1 MRGKERWRSPF
12 TKTIIR
18 QKDIDNKEGFMSTPN
33 IFRYATTELSQD
45 AFICYLVA
53 CASEATGTLKE
64 CGKAF
69 VRALFRAGA
78 SGGTKDIPVL
88 DSNGN
93 LLAPY
98 NGPCEV
104 SDVCTPV
111 RQYGKEKI
119 DVYFQAKVDGQMG
132 SFNIEDKVDTEAHSN
147 QLKRSLDYVIN
158 DDQKENL
165 IKPVYFK
172 TGYVFD
178 DERESVENDNYSVFE
193 AEDLKKILDCH
204 PDAIRENQILCQYSE
219 YLNDKIQTRAEAL
232 KNWDFEQDYVQ
243 WEFMQELR
251 DVLRGAACQ
260 WNHFVPYTLS
270 GDWNGLSRD
279 NPRGTP
285 WTQHGFSEHLYWR
298 IESGSPLLL
307 KIGLASTG
315 MNYDQDY
322 DEIQEYRRLFDQA
335 LQQEEGLCDGNFL
348 LIKAKEECTIGSIDT
363 AELRGM
369 TKSEFREFLDRVTR
383 VHIRFLESISQIYMC
398 RR

>member
-1 MRGKERWRSPF
+1 
-12 TKTIIR
+12 
-18 QKDIDNKEGFMSTPN
+18 MSTPN
-33 IFRYATTELSQD
+33 IFFYATTERSQD
-45 AFICYLVA
+45 AFICWLIA
-53 CASEATGTLKE
+53 CASEATGPLRK
-64 CGKAF
+64 CGLAF

-78 SGGTKDIPVL
+78 LDGTRNIPVL
-88 DSNGN
+88 DSAGSPM
-93 LLAPY
+93 APY
-98 NGPCEV
+98 NGRYYVSEV
-104 SDVCTPV
+104 SSP
-111 RQYGKEKI
+111 RPQYEDI
-119 DVYFQAKVDGQMG
+119 DVYFQAKVDGKMV
-132 SFNIEDKVDTEAHSN
+132 SFIIEDKIDSQPGKD
-147 QLKRSLDYVIN
+147 QLKNYRNSVVEDK
-158 DDQKENL
+158 QKKDL

-172 TGYVFD
+172 TGYVFG
-178 DERESVENDNYSVFE
+178 DERESVENDNYSVFR
-193 AEDLKKILDCH
+193 AEDLKKFFDCH
-204 PDAIRENQILCQYSE
+204 PDAIRENQILCHYAE
-219 YLNDKIQTRAEAL
+219 YLNGKIQTRSSAL
-232 KNWDFEQDYVQ
+232 ANWDFDQDYVQ

-270 GDWNGLSRD
+270 GDWNGLSRK

-307 KIGLASTG
+307 KISLASTG

-335 LQQEEGLCDGNFL
+335 LQQERLQAGNFR
-348 LIKAKEECTIGSIDT
+348 LIRAEEECTIGSIDT

>member
-18 QKDIDNKEGFMSTPN
+18 QKDIDNKEGTMSTPN
-33 IFRYATTELSQD
+33 IFSYATKELSQD

-178 DERESVENDNYSVFE
+178 DERDAVKKDKYSVFE
-193 AEDLKKILDCH
+193 AEDLKKFLNCH
-204 PDAIRENQILCQYSE
+204 PNAIREDQILRQYVE
-219 YLNDKIQTRAEAL
+219 YLNDKIEARAEAL
-232 KNWDFEQDYVQ
+232 ANWNLNQDYVQ

-251 DVLRGAACQ
+251 DVLRDAACK
-260 WNHFVPYTLS
+260 WNHFVPKALSNFQHEWENSLNRDKNNRGGSPYIQYWFSTHLEWRLEAWRPLRLAIFRENPGGSEEESDDIVYEYREHFKKVLQQVELS
-270 GDWNGLSRD
+270 GGV
-279 NPRGTP
+279 
-285 WTQHGFSEHLYWR
+285 
-298 IESGSPLLL
+298 SG
-307 KIGLASTG
+307 KVQT
-315 MNYDQDY
+315 
-322 DEIQEYRRLFDQA
+322 IQ
-335 LQQEEGLCDGNFL
+335 
-348 LIKAKEECTIGSIDT
+348 ECTIGFIDT
-363 AELRGM
+363 ANLRGM
-369 TKSEFREFLDRVTR
+369 TESELSEFLDRVKR
-383 VHIRFLESISQIYMC
+383 VHIEFLKSIS
-398 RR
+398 